1 MEEKINEEARIPE
14 WIQVDMTHYQNMEE
28 NLEYYKTAIR
38 LIEESVEQMEE
49 TTAKKEMQDLINEL
63 KNNLK

>member
-28 NLEYYKTAIR
+28 NLEYYKTTIK
-38 LIEESVEQMEE
+38 LIEEKIECEE
-49 TTAKKEMQDLINEL
+49 TQVLREINKLIEEL
-63 KNNLK
+63 KKHLH

>member
-14 WIQVDMTHYQNMEE
+14 WIQVDMTYYQNMEE
-28 NLEYYKTAIR
+28 NLEYYKTAIK
-38 LIEESVEQMEE
+38 LIEENVEQMKE
-49 TTAKKEMQDLINEL
+49 TTLKKEIQDLINEL

>member
-28 NLEYYKTAIR
+28 NLEYYKTAIK
-38 LIEESVEQMEE
+38 LIEENVEQMKE
-49 TTAKKEMQDLINEL
+49 TTLKKEIQDLINEL

>member
-28 NLEYYKTAIR
+28 NLEYYKTTIK
-38 LIEESVEQMEE
+38 LIEEKIECEE
-49 TTAKKEMQDLINEL
+49 TQVLREINEL
-63 KNNLK
+63 IEELKKHLH

>member
-14 WIQVDMTHYQNMEE
+14 WIQVDMTCYQNMEE
-28 NLEYYKTAIR
+28 NLEYYKTAIK
-38 LIEESVEQMEE
+38 LIEENVEQMKE
-49 TTAKKEMQDLINEL
+49 TTLKKEIQDLINEL

>member
-28 NLEYYKTAIR
+28 NLEYYKTAIK
-38 LIEESVEQMEE
+38 LIEENVEQMKE
-49 TTAKKEMQDLINEL
+49 TTLKKEMQDLINEL

>member
-1 MEEKINEEARIPE
+1 MEEEIIEEARIPE

-28 NLEYYKTAIR
+28 NLEYYKTAIK
-38 LIEESVEQMEE
+38 LIEENVEQMKE
-49 TTAKKEMQDLINEL
+49 TTLKKEMQDLINEL